1 MNSTQFA
8 MVEELA
14 SLVKDNLPCKHLVLS
29 MEEAFVDFLQD
40 DTSSN
45 GVFELEPMNSY
56 SRLLLHRLA
65 DIFGFSHHSV
75 GEGEDRHLILERCP
89 ETTIP
94 SILVRDLLWQYGEVQ
109 SPKKFDILSRKQEVS
124 DGLQVENQE
133 RLNFKFSLEERE
145 AAYLAARERIF
156 AIDGN
161 GTEHMTERP
170 RKDLKVARRMI
181 EHALGQRIRPSNNEV
196 NCRDSEQSGRRTM
209 DGCKEEGGSNPNN
222 VHSKSG
228 GNPEGSK
235 SRDTEM
241 KTPINDGIGSLGEA
255 KNDGSKIQKENFRE
269 QHMGAAKRMFANALG
284 FSRDGSLSRQSESKH
299 TNRLTSR

>member
-45 GVFELEPMNSY
+45 GVLELEPMNSY

-65 DIFGFSHHSV
+65 DIFG
-75 GEGEDRHLILERCP
+75 
-89 ETTIP
+89 P

-124 DGLQVENQE
+124 DGLQVENQKM
-133 RLNFKFSLEERE
+133 LNFKFSLEERE

-196 NCRDSEQSGRRTM
+196 NC
-209 DGCKEEGGSNPNN
+209 KEEGGSNPNN

-241 KTPINDGIGSLGEA
+241 KMPINDGTGSLGEA
-255 KNDGSKIQKENFRE
+255 KNDGSRIQKENFRE

-299 TNRLTSR
+299 TNR